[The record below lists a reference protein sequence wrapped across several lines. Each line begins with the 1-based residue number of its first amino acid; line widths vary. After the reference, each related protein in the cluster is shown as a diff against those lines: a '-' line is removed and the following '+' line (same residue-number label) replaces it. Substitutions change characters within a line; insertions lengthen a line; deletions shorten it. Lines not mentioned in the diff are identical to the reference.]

1 MGGLKGQM
9 LSTSQ
14 SVLRTNPTQN
24 TQCLTSTE
32 ERTGRYSNG
41 TTVTILSSLQFWGR
55 QPVSPHEI
63 IPRIGR
69 SSALLGDKEQAGR
82 HTVRALTPPNSHG
95 VTGHH
100 ELRTGVGLDG
110 G

>member
-82 HTVRALTPPNSHG
+82 HTVVPTDEENAVGNHG
-95 VTGHH
+95 
-100 ELRTGVGLDG
+100 
-110 G
+110 